1 MNGTV
6 VKLTITRFFAGIKMG
21 GIMKIKELREML
33 AGFNDEALVYC
44 CGTGIVINED
54 KEGNVILDTMALDDC
69 TQEDAKLRK
78 LIKQAEAGDEF
89 AAATAMNYLDDSAL
103 KLFGKVAMKTV
114 ETILSS
120 TDGAPFIE
128 LNAVGI
134 YKDGDKWIAFDNKS
148 RDCWVEEFTTFK
160 KAFDYLDGDN
170 EVIYGE
176 EEC

>member
-1 MNGTV
+1 MNDDTGHFDDCPV
-6 VKLTITRFFAGIKMG
+6 VKEPRLELCKLIRQAEIGDETAGI
-21 GIMKIKELREML
+21 LS
-33 AGFNDEALVYC
+33 
-44 CGTGIVINED
+44 
-54 KEGNVILDTMALDDC
+54 
-69 TQEDAKLRK
+69 
-78 LIKQAEAGDEF
+78 
-89 AAATAMNYLDDSAL
+89 MNYLDDSAL
-103 KLFGKVAMKTV
+103 RLFGEVAMKTV

-170 EVIYGE
+170 EVIYEEGE
-176 EEC
+176 C